1 MLFGAFPAGHYA
13 LPLTKVK
20 RMKVETRDVA
30 KKLIAIAIAQALTG
44 CAVDPSQ
51 YDRLTE
57 ADREQL
63 AALLDTDFFNDAK

>member
-1 MLFGAFPAGHYA
+1 
-13 LPLTKVK
+13 
-20 RMKVETRDVA
+20 MKVETKDVA

-57 ADREQL
+57 ADREEL